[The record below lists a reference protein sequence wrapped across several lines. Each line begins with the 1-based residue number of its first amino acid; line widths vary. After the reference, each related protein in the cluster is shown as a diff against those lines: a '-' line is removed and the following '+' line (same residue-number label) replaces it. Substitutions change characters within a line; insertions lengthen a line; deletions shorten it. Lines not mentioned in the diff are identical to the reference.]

1 MVGGQGGGGSQSFC
15 SEPRKIF
22 GGPDGGNGG
31 DGGHVILKGKTQ
43 RICLT
48 SVVLAAYT
56 CCLVWF
62 FVSTRK
68 KLFLS
73 KLSLLL
79 YFVLSCGE
87 KDISDTDSLRRVS

>member
-48 SVVLAAYT
+48 SV
-56 CCLVWF
+56 
-62 FVSTRK
+62 
-68 KLFLS
+68 
-73 KLSLLL
+73 
-79 YFVLSCGE
+79 E
-87 KDISDTDSLRRVS
+87 